1 METEKN
7 SSVKKVLR
15 SFYQAIAIF
24 SKEFSYPD
32 CSLNEAIV
40 IGIAGRNP
48 GITAQEIAS
57 LIALDKGYLSRL
69 LLSLEKKGVI
79 SRKLV
84 RKPQPKKAIT
94 LTEKGEKFAV
104 ETAAILDRSIE
115 KRLALLDEAERNSF
129 TEKLDSLKEDLDQ
142 MMGEGE

>member
-1 METEKN
+1 M
-7 SSVKKVLR
+7 
-15 SFYQAIAIF
+15 
-24 SKEFSYPD
+24 
-32 CSLNEAIV
+32 
-40 IGIAGRNP
+40 
-48 GITAQEIAS
+48 
-57 LIALDKGYLSRL
+57 IALDKGYLSHL